1 MSSVHVDHRF
11 KDAGDAV
18 VLLGPLD
25 TAAVD
30 GSEYQKRLFGRVEGR
45 VPDVD
50 LALEKALQRVV
61 RRAIAAGVVK
71 SAHDC
76 AEGGLGVALAECC
89 LASGVT
95 GGAQTAAPPPARGA
109 AIVLETTMR
118 DDIALFG
125 EGPSRIVV
133 TCAPERLAELRALV
147 ADDGEGIVPLA
158 VLGSVDAGGRLRITA
173 GGEELVD
180 LPVDELLAAYESL
193 PARLG

>member
-1 MSSVHVDHRF
+1 M
-11 KDAGDAV
+11 
-18 VLLGPLD
+18 
-25 TAAVD
+25 
-30 GSEYQKRLFGRVEGR
+30 
-45 VPDVD
+45 
-50 LALEKALQRVV
+50 
-61 RRAIAAGVVK
+61 K

-76 AEGGLGVALAECC
+76 AEGGLAVALAECC

-95 GGAQTAAPPPARGA
+95 GGAQTAAPPPAKGA
-109 AIVLETTMR
+109 VDRPRDDVR

-133 TCAPERLAELRALV
+133 TCAPERLVELRALV
-147 ADDGEGIVPLA
+147 ADDGEGLVPLA
-158 VLGSVDAGGRLRITA
+158 VLGSVDGGGRLRITT